1 MSKEDFFHIEP
12 NPHVL
17 AESSFDNGYSKSKQD
32 ILNIID
38 NHLRGPYEDKARD
51 ILYNI
56 RREIEK
62 L

>member
-1 MSKEDFFHIEP
+1 MTLEQ

-17 AESSFDNGYSKSKQD
+17 TGSAFDDGYSKSKQD

-38 NHLRGPYEDKARD
+38 RYLRGPYEDKARD

-56 RREIEK
+56 KEDIEG